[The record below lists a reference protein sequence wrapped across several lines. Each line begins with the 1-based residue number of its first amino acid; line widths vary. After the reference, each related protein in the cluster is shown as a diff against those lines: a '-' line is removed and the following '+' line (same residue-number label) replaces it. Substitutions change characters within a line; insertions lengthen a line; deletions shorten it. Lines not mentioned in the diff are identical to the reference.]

1 MLRIFLL
8 PSAKLTGRSFGRPLT
23 VKRWFCSTQPFLN
36 NVCELSQ
43 SIFMDVYVSVAGAYV
58 VGSNT
63 TALVTSQN
71 TFVSVSAC
79 ADAITGVS
87 TIIESNI
94 KRFMARISFLLLVR
108 KQAQY
113 RIFCSCLLQIY
124 GRQRDSFVRIS

>member
-8 PSAKLTGRSFGRPLT
+8 PSAKLIGRSFWRPLT

-36 NVCELSQ
+36 SVCELSQ

-79 ADAITGVS
+79 ADAIAGIS
-87 TIIESNI
+87 TINENNI
-94 KRFMARISFLLLVR
+94 NRFMARTSFLLLVR
-108 KQAQY
+108 
-113 RIFCSCLLQIY
+113 
-124 GRQRDSFVRIS
+124 